1 MNTLSFFNSLS
12 LLRSRLPTCGGV
24 QIFDLA
30 NDTHVKISQEH
41 EHCDVRLAEID
52 GELTRN
58 MCLHIS
64 YAKLLKICLTDEV
77 YSLRPLICSGSVL
90 FSRAVARQVFSTLR
104 SLTTVFGMG
113 TGGTSSL

>member
-1 MNTLSFFNSLS
+1 MY
-12 LLRSRLPTCGGV
+12 P
-24 QIFDLA
+24 IW
-30 NDTHVKISQEH
+30 I
-41 EHCDVRLAEID
+41 
-52 GELTRN
+52 
-58 MCLHIS
+58 
-64 YAKLLKICLTDEV
+64 TDEA